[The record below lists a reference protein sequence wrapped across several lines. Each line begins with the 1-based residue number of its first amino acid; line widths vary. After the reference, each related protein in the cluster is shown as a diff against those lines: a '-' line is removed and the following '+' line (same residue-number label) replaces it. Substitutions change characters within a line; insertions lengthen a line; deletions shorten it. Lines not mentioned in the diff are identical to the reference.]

1 MSLRRRFA
9 RGINKTIR
17 GLGTKGKKIGGK
29 IKKGLDKIEDP
40 TNPIAGTELA
50 GVGGALSRQAKEEK
64 KMRKYAVSFSIPEF
78 EDICEFAMGP
88 GIDPNIV
95 QNLVEQASRIQQ
107 EGQTKII
114 ISRQLFEQLQA
125 ALQNFQV
132 QKQQID
138 QQSVSRIKQ
147 MGFQAGHDLI
157 YLDKGPCWEGYEAIG
172 MKMKNGRKVPN
183 CVKKKNKKMRKAV
196 R

>member
-9 RGINKTIR
+9 RGINKSIR
-17 GLGTKGKKIGGK
+17 GLGAKGKKIGGK

-40 TNPIAGTELA
+40 TNPIAGAELA
-50 GVGGALSRQAKEEK
+50 GVGGALSKKAKEEK
-64 KMRKYAVSFSIPEF
+64 QMRKYAVSFSVPEF

-88 GIDPNIV
+88 GVDPNIV

-125 ALQNFQV
+125 ALQNFQI

-138 QQSVSRIKQ
+138 QQSVSRIKK
-147 MGFQAGHDLI
+147 MGFQAGHNLI
-157 YLDKGPCWEGYEAIG
+157 YLDKG
-172 MKMKNGRKVPN
+172 
-183 CVKKKNKKMRKAV
+183 
-196 R
+196 